1 MGEAEVSKM
10 PITYQ
15 QETKIPKQD
24 LLDLY
29 NDAGWGA
36 YTAQPEVLVKAVEN
50 SLYVLTARDGG
61 KLVGLIRIV
70 GDGQTITYIQDILVL
85 KAYKRKGIGKT
96 LMQRALEEFKHVRQ
110 KVLLT
115 DDNPET
121 RGFYQALGF
130 QSCDKG
136 ELVAFVRM
144 TQSP

>member
-1 MGEAEVSKM
+1 MT
-10 PITYQ
+10 ITYQ
-15 QETKIPKQD
+15 QESQISKQD

-36 YTAQPEVLVKAVEN
+36 YTAQPNVLVKAIEN
-50 SLYVLTARDGG
+50 SLYVLTARNGD
-61 KLVGLIRIV
+61 KLVGLIRVV
-70 GDGQTITYIQDILVL
+70 GDGHTIAYIQDILVL
-85 KAYKRKGIGKT
+85 KAYKRNGIGKT
-96 LMQRALEEFKHVRQ
+96 LMERALGEFKQVRQ

-121 RGFYQALGF
+121 RGFYEALGF

-144 TQSP
+144 ENA

>member
-1 MGEAEVSKM
+1 M
-10 PITYQ
+10 ITYQ
-15 QETKIPKQD
+15 QETKISQQD

-36 YTAQPEVLVKAVEN
+36 YTTQPDVLVKAIKG
-50 SLYVLTARDGG
+50 SLYVLTARDGDR
-61 KLVGLIRIV
+61 LVGLIRIV
-70 GDGQTITYIQDILVL
+70 GDGQTIVYIQDILVL

-96 LMQRALEEFKHVRQ
+96 LMQKALGEFKQVRQ

-121 RGFYQALGF
+121 RGFYEAMGF

-136 ELVAFVRM
+136 ELVAFVR
-144 TQSP
+144 

>member
-1 MGEAEVSKM
+1 M
-10 PITYQ
+10 PQ
-15 QETKIPKQD
+15 QD

-36 YTAQPEVLVKAVEN
+36 YTAQPDVLLKAIEN
-50 SLYVLTARDGG
+50 SLYVLTARDGD

-70 GDGQTITYIQDILVL
+70 GDGQTIAYIQDIIVL

-96 LMQRALEEFKHVRQ
+96 LMKKALDEFKHVRQ

-121 RGFYQALGF
+121 RGFYEALGF

-136 ELVAFVRM
+136 ELVAFVKLNN
-144 TQSP
+144 TKSD